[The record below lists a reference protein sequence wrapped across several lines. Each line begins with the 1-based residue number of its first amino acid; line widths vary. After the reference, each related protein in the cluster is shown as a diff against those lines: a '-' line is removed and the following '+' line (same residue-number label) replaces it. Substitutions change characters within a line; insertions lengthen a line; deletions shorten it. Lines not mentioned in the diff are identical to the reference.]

1 MKKLNQ
7 IKDSETF
14 ASIGIIGVGVLIIIT
29 SIVKWL
35 N

>member
-1 MKKLNQ
+1 MKKPNQ

>member
-1 MKKLNQ
+1 MKKPNQ

-14 ASIGIIGVGVLIIIT
+14 ASIGIIGVGVLIIII
-29 SIVKWL
+29 SISKWL